1 MKDNRDYPPNPNM
14 PFPEKYHLERAR
26 DILKFGLLN
35 GTPEQEYLGDYH
47 AVISEATE
55 LSHEVIR
62 CRGYREVSE
71 LLSTLRGVL

>member
-1 MKDNRDYPPNPNM
+1 MQNYPPNPNT
-14 PFPEKYHLERAR
+14 PFNDKYHLERGR

-35 GTPEQEYLGDYH
+35 GVPEKEYLKDYH

-71 LLSTLRGVL
+71 LLVTLRSVL

>member
-1 MKDNRDYPPNPNM
+1 MQNYLPNPNA
-14 PFPEKYHLERAR
+14 PFNDKYHLERGR
-26 DILKFGLLN
+26 DILKYALLN
-35 GTPEQEYLGDYH
+35 GVPENEYLKTYH

-71 LLSTLRGVL
+71 LLVTLRSVL